1 MTYDSAHVMDYVP
14 GSKLEMLRAGK
25 LPYQL
30 SDEHLRNIGRLLA
43 FQIFMGGE
51 DMLPAPDV
59 ARSNAGNVIVSTGS
73 GTVSMIDVTGGG
85 AIGTEPCIQTCALA

>member
-1 MTYDSAHVMDYVP
+1 
-14 GSKLEMLRAGK
+14 MLWAGK

-30 SDEHLRNIGRLLA
+30 SDEQLQNIGRPLA

-51 DMLPAPDV
+51 DMLPAPGV
-59 ARSNAGNVIVSTGS
+59 ARSNTGNVIVSTES
-73 GTVSMIDVTGGG
+73 GAVSMIDVTGGG